1 MAPGHAAALRQCL
14 PFGICHRVLA
24 DEPHLLCASSGL
36 CSAVLSSPR
45 LRAHPTT
52 CTISAGPALK
62 ERDERNRS
70 AKTEAATDQ
79 LLVQRFNHGDAS
91 AFDEIVERYRGRIQL
106 LAGRFLRNH
115 ADAEEIAQDTFIR
128 AHRGLA
134 RFRGDSSLATWL
146 HRITVNLAR
155 NRYWYF
161 FRRRKHLT
169 LSLDCPLSSEANGT
183 FADLVASD
191 DAGPVRDA
199 ATGEFVLLVAACM
212 NRLDAGHREILT
224 LRNDL
229 HHSYDEIAHELGVNP
244 GTVKS
249 RIARARGKLRGL
261 MAEAC
266 PEFSTEAAAREWFEP
281 VRSHRGISAL
291 NAA

>member
-1 MAPGHAAALRQCL
+1 MCM
-14 PFGICHRVLA
+14 
-24 DEPHLLCASSGL
+24 
-36 CSAVLSSPR
+36 LSS
-45 LRAHPTT
+45 AT
-52 CTISAGPALK
+52 K
-62 ERDERNRS
+62 ERDVRRRDS
-70 AKTEAATDQ
+70 KTEAAADR
-79 LLVQRFNHGDAS
+79 LLVQRFNGGDAS
-91 AFDEIVERYRGRIQL
+91 AFDEIVERYRGRIEL
-106 LAGRFLRNH
+106 LAARFLRNH

-134 RFRGDSSLATWL
+134 RFRGESSLATWL

-169 LSLDCPLSSEANGT
+169 LSLDCPFSSEATGT
-183 FADLVASD
+183 FADLVASG
-191 DAGPVRDA
+191 DADPARDA
-199 ATGEFVLLVAACM
+199 ATGEFVVLVAACM
-212 NRLDAGHREILT
+212 TRLDAGHREILT
-224 LRNDL
+224 LRNQL
-229 HHSYDEIAHELGVNP
+229 HHSYDQIAHELGVNP

-281 VRSHRGISAL
+281 VRSHRGIGAL